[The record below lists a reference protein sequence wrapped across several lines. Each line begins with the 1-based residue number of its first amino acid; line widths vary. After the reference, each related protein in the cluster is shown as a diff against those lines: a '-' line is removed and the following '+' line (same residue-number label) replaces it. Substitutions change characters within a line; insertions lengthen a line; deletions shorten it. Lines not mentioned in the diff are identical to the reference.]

1 LEPLIENFEAQSG
14 DGLGPLTDSTYISV
28 INVTNVPEPEVSPVS
43 SSPAN
48 VEFLQNQRQE
58 AKAERKRVARATRT
72 VTNSQTLEAVADLTS
87 SINSQM
93 SSGFDK
99 IVQAIQ
105 AKSESASV
113 PQTPLPSPL
122 EGVNWTP
129 IIQGLVS
136 GLAASFGASVNLPT
150 SAPAAPAATPAPAV
164 QPSVK
169 PSPLETRINALELK
183 MTTFATTLDQR
194 ISRLASSVDS
204 ISTTVERISTRT
216 DSQISQLSSTLN
228 TFIKAMTPTSTSSNS
243 NGSNNNSNGA
253 PPFSFPEITSLAPV
267 KPNKPF
273 IDQIVT
279 ADLEAVIDSN
289 GNNLIYMAAWYN
301 GTSYNILDISYWVYN
316 SNTMLEMFWQDLIRH
331 NFGKKDYF
339 HNWGGYDSILSLTS

>member
-14 DGLGPLTDSTYISV
+14 DGLCPLTDSTYISV

-150 SAPAAPAATPAPAV
+150 SAPAAPAATPAPAAENKNAPDFKFEV
-164 QPSVK
+164 DEYNFGTIKQGESVNYDFNFTNTGK
-169 PSPLETRINALELK
+169 DPLIITEAHGSCGCTVPVWPKDPIKKGEKGQIKVTFNSTGK
-183 MTTFATTLDQR
+183 MGMQDK
-194 ISRLASSVDS
+194 
-204 ISTTVERISTRT
+204 TVT
-216 DSQISQLSSTLN
+216 
-228 TFIKAMTPTSTSSNS
+228 
-243 NGSNNNSNGA
+243 
-253 PPFSFPEITSLAPV
+253 ITSNAKESSKVLHLKGNVETPPAA
-267 KPNKPF
+267 
-273 IDQIVT
+273 
-279 ADLEAVIDSN
+279 ADPAVP
-289 GNNLIYMAAWYN
+289 
-301 GTSYNILDISYWVYN
+301 
-316 SNTMLEMFWQDLIRH
+316 E
-331 NFGKKDYF
+331 KK
-339 HNWGGYDSILSLTS
+339 